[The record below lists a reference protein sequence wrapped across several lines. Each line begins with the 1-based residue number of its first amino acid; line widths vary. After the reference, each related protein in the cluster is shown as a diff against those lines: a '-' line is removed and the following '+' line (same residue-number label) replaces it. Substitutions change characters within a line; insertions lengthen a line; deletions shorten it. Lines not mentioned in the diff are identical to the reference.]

1 MAFSFYDCKTPIS
14 SFVDWILGSFNSE
27 YEIYVYSHYGGR
39 FDEHFVLRELYVRG
53 FSPSIIMTGN
63 KLYEIRIKAR
73 RDLAKLIF
81 RDSYM
86 IVNSP
91 LAALPAT
98 FDLKC
103 ENKLYFPHLFNKNA
117 NKDVILPCLPPKDDY
132 LPRAKKAKDLE
143 NFEKWYEENKNT
155 PFSLRQ
161 QLKEYDSYLIEN
173 L

>member
-1 MAFSFYDCKTPIS
+1 MVEPSICHICAPAKQIRDDKSIIPFERHMAFSFYDCKYPIS

-91 LAALPAT
+91 LAALP
-98 FDLKC
+98 
-103 ENKLYFPHLFNKNA
+103 EHS
-117 NKDVILPCLPPKDDY
+117 I
-132 LPRAKKAKDLE
+132 
-143 NFEKWYEENKNT
+143 
-155 PFSLRQ
+155 
-161 QLKEYDSYLIEN
+161 
-173 L
+173 